1 MTVHVHRR
9 TNMPVIHTCTHFIRV
24 DLCMCARARNHIY
37 LSIYLSMHMY
47 MKSPGDG
54 RFHVHM
60 HTYIA
65 APCRRMTARGLRVGL
80 DGASM
85 FAFPAKVLP
94 VFPFLTYVGFCLGF
108 RI

>member
-1 MTVHVHRR
+1 MHVHRR

-37 LSIYLSMHMY
+37 LSIYLYIYICMHMY

-54 RFHVHM
+54 L
-60 HTYIA
+60 
-65 APCRRMTARGLRVGL
+65 TARGLRVGL

-94 VFPFLTYVGFCLGF
+94 VFPVLTYVGFCLGF

>member
-1 MTVHVHRR
+1 MIVHVHRR

-24 DLCMCARARNHIY
+24 DLCMCDIC
-37 LSIYLSMHMY
+37 MHMY

-54 RFHVHM
+54 L
-60 HTYIA
+60 
-65 APCRRMTARGLRVGL
+65 TARGLRVGL

>member
-1 MTVHVHRR
+1 
-9 TNMPVIHTCTHFIRV
+9 
-24 DLCMCARARNHIY
+24 
-37 LSIYLSMHMY
+37 MHMY

-54 RFHVHM
+54 L
-60 HTYIA
+60 
-65 APCRRMTARGLRVGL
+65 TARGLRVGL

-94 VFPFLTYVGFCLGF
+94 VFPFLRYVGFCLGF

>member
-37 LSIYLSMHMY
+37 LSIYLYICMHMY

-54 RFHVHM
+54 L
-60 HTYIA
+60 
-65 APCRRMTARGLRVGL
+65 TARGLRVGL

>member
-37 LSIYLSMHMY
+37 LSIYLSIYMY
-47 MKSPGDG
+47 AYVHEITWG
-54 RFHVHM
+54 RV
-60 HTYIA
+60 
-65 APCRRMTARGLRVGL
+65 TARGLRVGL

>member
-1 MTVHVHRR
+1 MHVHRR

-37 LSIYLSMHMY
+37 LSIYLSICMHMY
-47 MKSPGDG
+47 MTSPGDG
-54 RFHVHM
+54 L
-60 HTYIA
+60 
-65 APCRRMTARGLRVGL
+65 TARGLRVGL